1 MNNLIGTEKQRRWG
15 EAVRTELV
23 SQFGRNIPGVH
34 IASADWWI
42 KARNVQSL
50 DELEELAN
58 NYQQDFGPFQTRYPP
73 YTREMTLPFLTN
85 IPSNLLIVD
94 TETSGINKSGEV
106 IEIAAIEYRTG
117 KVVIEG
123 LIQPKNIDSYKDDSK
138 ASKIH
143 RISREELLKEPTLP
157 DVWDDIS
164 DVLYSGK
171 YTPSSFNSD
180 FDAKMVHYS
189 AMLWGLPVPQSSW
202 VCLMK
207 LATAFI
213 GSPFWVSLG
222 EAASYFEIEQP
233 ESHRAMA
240 DVLTTRKVLMA
251 MEELAKPKIEL
262 VEQLRTVLEKRRA
275 S

>member
-1 MNNLIGTEKQRRWG
+1 MNNLIGSEKQIKWG
-15 EAVRTELV
+15 NAVRNQLI
-23 SQFGRNIPGVH
+23 SQYGIRIPGIH
-34 IASADWWI
+34 IISAEFWI
-42 KARNVQSL
+42 RARNVQSL

-58 NYQQDFGPFQTRYPP
+58 NHQQDYGPFQTRYPP
-73 YTREMTLPFLTN
+73 YTREITMPFLTN
-85 IPSNLLIVD
+85 IPSNLIIVD

-106 IEIAAIEYRTG
+106 IEIAAVEYRTG

-138 ASKIH
+138 AGKIH
-143 RISREELLKEPTLP
+143 RITREQLLNEPTLP

-164 DVLYSGK
+164 DILYSGR

-189 AMLWGLPVPQSSW
+189 AMLWGLPVPQSTW
-202 VCLMK
+202 ICLMK

-213 GSPFWVSLG
+213 GSSFWVSLG
-222 EAASYFEIEQP
+222 EAASYFGIEQA

-240 DVLTTRKVLMA
+240 DVVTTRNVLMA
-251 MEELAKPKIEL
+251 MEDLVKPKPVYIQRSRL
-262 VEQLRTVLEKRRA
+262 A